1 MNTVIFYTVNA
12 VFKFAKKEVK
22 ERFIC
27 KISGYDL
34 DEVSQFLVLISTD
47 SDETILSSE
56 GHHYFGYV
64 ALDKIIH
71 LFFRPALVV

>member
-27 KISGYDL
+27 KISEYDL

-56 GHHYFGYV
+56 GHMR
-64 ALDKIIH
+64 LLKISSPT
-71 LFFRPALVV
+71 LPRLMTW